1 MNMLNRLAPL
11 LIMGTLV
18 ALPQQ
23 AEAWSKYGHLT
34 VCDLAYRNLTNT
46 SRQELNRLF
55 NKDGGG
61 IRIKK
66 RGKTKARKY
75 TSFNLGCLEE
85 DERPRKNPDDHYLNL
100 PRNYTEIRSDNCH
113 EKPSCILKGLERDI
127 KILKDNKNNDKDRV
141 FALMAIGHWV
151 GDIHQPLHVSFADDL
166 GGNNIKISLKG
177 KCGTHKYRYKPKKLH
192 AIWDDCLL
200 QAGLF
205 ERVRQSPEYKKK
217 WGKRT
222 ITYRAV
228 DYLQSTTSLSE
239 EKRIVTGNPIDWAN
253 QSLRVTLKPTTHY
266 CIQKGEYCQYSET
279 QIYLNRGGKKRTQT
293 ITQDYIDNH
302 SALVEKRVK
311 QAGFRL
317 ADILNNAL
325 DNDYRSPIFNTSQKR

>member
-1 MNMLNRLAPL
+1 MLL
-11 LIMGTLV
+11 
-18 ALPQQ
+18 ALPQP
-23 AEAWSKYGHLT
+23 AHAWSKYGHLT
-34 VCDLAYRNLTNT
+34 ICDLAYRNLTDT
-46 SRQELNRLF
+46 SREELKRLF

-66 RGKTKARKY
+66 RGDTKSRKY

-85 DERPRKNPDDHYLNL
+85 DERPRKNPDDHFLNL
-100 PRNYTEIRSDNCH
+100 PRNSTKISSENCH
-113 EKPSCILKGLERDI
+113 DKPSCIFKGLKRDI
-127 KILKDNKNNDKDRV
+127 GILKDDRQTDEDRV

-166 GGNNIKISLKG
+166 GGNSIKARLKG
-177 KCGTHKYRYKPKKLH
+177 KCGTHKYRYPPSKLH

-205 ERVRQSPEYKKK
+205 ERVRQSEGYNRR

-228 DYLQSTTSLSE
+228 DYLQRTTSLSE
-239 EKRIVTGNPIDWAN
+239 EQNIVSGTPIDWAN
-253 QSLRVTLKPTTHY
+253 QSLSVTLKPTTLY
-266 CIQKGEYCQYSET
+266 CVQVGEYCQYSST
-279 QIYLNRGGKKRTQT
+279 QPTLKYRGKKRVVK
-293 ITQDYIDNH
+293 ITQNYIEDH
-302 SALVEKRVK
+302 KTLAEVRVK

-317 ADILNNAL
+317 ADIINHAL
-325 DNDYRSPIFNTSQKR
+325 DKEYRGPN